1 MNLFLDFLWVKN
13 EHAQISLTV
22 DNYLPATM
30 VIDQLEFITEHQLF
44 TKLDTK
50 YRIQPRT
57 SKSLLIDCIP
67 KETGQCRIQGLMKEI
82 LLKHELLLDFN

>member
-1 MNLFLDFLWVKN
+1 VKN
-13 EHAQISLTV
+13 EHVQIELIV

-50 YRIQPRT
+50 YRVAPRT
-57 SKSLLIDCIP
+57 TKRLLIDCVP
-67 KETGQCRIQGLMKEI
+67 KETGQLQIQGLIK
-82 LLKHELLLDFN
+82 

>member
-1 MNLFLDFLWVKN
+1 
-13 EHAQISLTV
+13 
-22 DNYLPATM
+22 M

-57 SKSLLIDCIP
+57 SKRLLIDCIP
-67 KETGQCRIQGLMKEI
+67 KETGQCRIQGLMK
-82 LLKHELLLDFN
+82 